1 MIGDNL
7 TFNQEFV
14 YPDHTKR
21 PEWVS
26 LRLDKFFTALKKD
39 TSKNLSES
47 LLRDAIIDNLEDNIL
62 HSKVKITK
70 TLTKKTISELINK
83 TDAVTDNGVDFMWYY
98 YLLMQAGFTL
108 SSVIPSSF
116 QPEALTLPK
125 KFVSAKNEAVEVY
138 KNSKQTPEDALKLQK
153 AMTKIAKEVQAYF
166 IENKIYVADL
176 LGDQSGAKGGVEHIQ
191 SLLLAVGLSINSF
204 GEIND
209 VITNSHAEGMTQT
222 EFFNGSSQAIQALY
236 AKSSETAKPGYLGRK
251 LSAIAERIKLSKL
264 EDCGTKN
271 YLEIK
276 VRDKDML
283 KSFDGRY
290 YRTKVGIEMQ
300 LTSKSDVVG
309 ETIKLRS
316 PLYCRAKDGI
326 CHRCYNPGFISK
338 MNLRAGDNIGL
349 IASTGLTGSLVNLTL
364 KKSHVGVGLDK
375 QDVDLREEIE
385 NMF

>member
-14 YPDHTKR
+14 YPEHTKR
-21 PEWVS
+21 PEWVNV
-26 LRLDKFFTALKKD
+26 RLDKFFTRLKQD

-47 LLRDAIIDNLEDNIL
+47 LLRDSIIDNLEDNIL

-83 TDAVTDNGVDFMWYY
+83 TDSVTDNGIDFMWFY

-125 KFVSAKNEAVEVY
+125 KFVSAKNEAVDVY
-138 KNSKQTPEDALKLQK
+138 KKSKQTPEDALKLQK
-153 AMTKIAKEVQAYF
+153 DMTKIAKEVQSYF

-209 VITNSHAEGMTQT
+209 VITNSHVEGMTQT

-251 LSAIAERIKLSKL
+251 LSAIAERIKLSNL
-264 EDCGTKN
+264 EDCGTKK

-276 VRDKDML
+276 IRDKDML
-283 KSFDGRY
+283 KSFEGRY

-300 LTSKSDVVG
+300 LTTKSDVVG
-309 ETIKLRS
+309 ETVKLRS
-316 PLYCRAKDGI
+316 PLYCHAKDGI
-326 CHRCYNPGFISK
+326 CHRCYNPLFISK

-375 QDVDLREEIE
+375 QDVDLRDEIE

>member
-1 MIGDNL
+1 MQL

-14 YPDHTKR
+14 YPEHTKR

-26 LRLDKFFTALKKD
+26 LRLEKFFTKLKQD
-39 TSKNLSES
+39 TSKNLTES
-47 LLRDAIIDNLEDNIL
+47 LLRDAIVDNLEDNIL
-62 HSKVKITK
+62 HQKVKITK
-70 TLTKKTISELINK
+70 RLTKKTILELINK
-83 TDAVTDNGVDFMWYY
+83 TDAVTDSGIDFMWFY

-125 KFVSAKNEAVEVY
+125 KFVAAKNEAVEAY
-138 KNSKQTPEDALKLQK
+138 KNSKQTPEDALNLQK
-153 AMTKIAKEVQAYF
+153 AMTKIAKDVQAYF
-166 IENKIYVADL
+166 IENKIYVVDL

-209 VITNSHAEGMTQT
+209 VITNSHVEGMTQT

-236 AKSSETAKPGYLGRK
+236 AKSAETAKPGYLGRK
-251 LSAIAERIKLSKL
+251 LSAIAERIKLSRL
-264 EDCGTKN
+264 EDCGTKK

-276 VRDKDML
+276 IRDKNML
-283 KSFDGRY
+283 KSFEGRY

-300 LTSKSDVVG
+300 LTLKSDVVG
-309 ETIKLRS
+309 ETLKIRS

-326 CHRCYNPGFISK
+326 CHKCYNPLFISK